1 MATVRGSSLRHRHRH
16 RHRHRRSSLMEA
28 RISWGVMERATGI
41 EPARSVTMHGL
52 RHAYASWLLAGGA
65 DLHVM
70 KERLGHAKMTTE
82 GYLHT
87 LPSADE
93 TALAAV
99 SKIRGSGV
107 ADEEAELIVAK
118 REIEDSRRP
127 SSP

>member
-1 MATVRGSSLRHRHRH
+1 MATVRGSSLRQRH

-52 RHAYASWLLAGGA
+52 RHAYTSWLLAGGA

-70 KERLGHAKMTTE
+70 KERLGHAKTTTE

-93 TALAAV
+93 TAFVLLSAP
-99 SKIRGSGV
+99 SWESGSRTNERLRRGIHRQD
-107 ADEEAELIVAK
+107 A
-118 REIEDSRRP
+118 SR
-127 SSP
+127 